1 MLYTIFSIQ
10 LIVVTIVACQPTSNE
25 SDGGQEGPENF
36 HQSEGRDDEE
46 GAYLLPGLDHG
57 LLQSP
62 INILSN
68 QAEVGRHN
76 ITLNF
81 TGEVDNIRNLGHTVQ
96 LDLHEG
102 NTITVDD
109 KTYEFKQMHFH
120 TPSEHLI
127 DGITYPMEL
136 HVVNTLKDQSNNET
150 TEYLVIAFLIKMG
163 EENLFMARFIDD
175 IPGEGDQK
183 DLTDLNILKHSK
195 MGTAENLLKEYCYH
209 YKGSLTTPPYTES
222 VNWYLM
228 KRIFEASP
236 EQILRINEIEG
247 DNARHIQEK
256 YERNISTE

>member
-1 MLYTIFSIQ
+1 VDEIIAQADSETEE
-10 LIVVTIVACQPTSNE
+10 THDRPE
-25 SDGGQEGPENF
+25 S
-36 HQSEGRDDEE
+36 
-46 GAYLLPGLDHG
+46 YLLPGLSDG

-62 INILSN
+62 INILSSE
-68 QAEVGRHN
+68 AEADRHN

-81 TGEVDNIRNLGHTVQ
+81 TGDVDRVRNLGHTVQ

-109 KTYEFKQMHFH
+109 KAYEFKQMHFH

-136 HVVNTLKDQSNNET
+136 HVVNTLKDQPESET

-163 EENLFMARFIDD
+163 EGNPFIARFIED
-175 IPGEGDQK
+175 IPEEGGQK
-183 DLTDLNILKHSK
+183 DATDLNVLKHSK
-195 MGTAENLLKEYCYH
+195 MGAAENLLQEYCYH

-222 VNWYLM
+222 VSWYVM

-236 EQILRINEIEG
+236 EQIIRINEIEG

-256 YERNISTE
+256 YERGISAE